1 MERLFYGR
9 LKLEAAAAHF
19 YFTKRSLVQ
28 TLIHELKYRGNRHLG
43 IFLGEL
49 MGHALL
55 KAGRFQDIDLLVA
68 LPLHRS
74 RQRKRGYNQAAV
86 LIEGIA
92 TAMNLPFLEHVLER
106 RRATRTQTRKGRVDR
121 WLNMQGVFHV
131 RDPAALEGK
140 HVLLV
145 DDVITTGAT
154 LEACGRALL
163 EVPGLRLSIS
173 CLCQAEN

>member
-1 MERLFYGR
+1 
-9 LKLEAAAAHF
+9 
-19 YFTKRSLVQ
+19 
-28 TLIHELKYRGNRHLG
+28 
-43 IFLGEL
+43 
-49 MGHALL
+49 
-55 KAGRFQDIDLLVA
+55 
-68 LPLHRS
+68 
-74 RQRKRGYNQAAV
+74 
-86 LIEGIA
+86 
-92 TAMNLPFLEHVLER
+92 MNLPFLEHVLER